1 MKTYLLEGYV
11 IRIYTVKK
19 VLADFAVCDVL
30 YDAIAK
36 LLSDVKF
43 RQIKGNGR
51 KFSHLKLSNCDTS

>member
-1 MKTYLLEGYV
+1 MKTVL
-11 IRIYTVKK
+11 K